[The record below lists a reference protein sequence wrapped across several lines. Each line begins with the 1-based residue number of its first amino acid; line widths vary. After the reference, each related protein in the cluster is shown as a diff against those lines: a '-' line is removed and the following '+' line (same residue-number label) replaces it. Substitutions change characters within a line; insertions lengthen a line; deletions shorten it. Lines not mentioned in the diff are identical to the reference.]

1 MPQNSVDAVQNKSIR
16 FLAKS
21 LVAFVLS
28 PEAPLREWLADLDRW
43 TENSPD
49 FFVGRPVI
57 LDVNALD
64 PTVGDVFGLVS
75 DLALRGIRVMAIE
88 AAGIDTFGPH
98 LPPILRGARPAAP
111 GKPVDDQTKSP
122 EAPPRPSAE
131 ESPEPTSLIIETPI
145 RSGQS
150 VFHLDGDVIVL
161 GSVGSGSE
169 IVAGG
174 SIHVYGT
181 LRGRAFAGA
190 TGNPRARIFCR
201 KNEAELLSVDGWYRT
216 ADDMEPSSRGRPIQS
231 FLQNGVLWVAPL
243 G

>member
-1 MPQNSVDAVQNKSIR
+1 MPQHSVDPVKQKSIR

-28 PEAPLREWLADLDRW
+28 PEAPVREWLNDLDRW
-43 TENSPD
+43 IENSPD

-64 PTVGDVFGLVS
+64 ATVGDIFSLVS
-75 DLALRGIRVMAIE
+75 DLAIRGIRVMAVE
-88 AAGIDTFGPH
+88 AAGMETLGPH

-111 GKPVDDQTKSP
+111 VEAGGDQVGGPEAAPRQPSP
-122 EAPPRPSAE
+122 ETAE
-131 ESPEPTSLIIETPI
+131 ATSLIIEVPI

-150 VFHLDGDVIVL
+150 VFHPGGDVIVL

-174 SIHVYGT
+174 SVHVYGT

-190 TGNPRARIFCR
+190 TGNPSARIFCQ
-201 KNEAELLSVDGWYRT
+201 KNEAELLSIDGWYRT
-216 ADDMEPSSRGRPIQS
+216 ADDMKPSSRGRPVQA
-231 FLQNGVLWVAPL
+231 FLQNGVLWVTAL